1 MFQTGAVGKIKTH
14 FIFNSFLPE
23 NRTVYEITWENMV
36 QPDKPQKAHALFMPG
51 N

>member
-1 MFQTGAVGKIKTH
+1 MFQTEVVEKIKTH
-14 FIFNSFLPE
+14 FVFNSFFPE

-36 QPDKPQKAHALFMPG
+36 QPDKPQKAHALFMLD